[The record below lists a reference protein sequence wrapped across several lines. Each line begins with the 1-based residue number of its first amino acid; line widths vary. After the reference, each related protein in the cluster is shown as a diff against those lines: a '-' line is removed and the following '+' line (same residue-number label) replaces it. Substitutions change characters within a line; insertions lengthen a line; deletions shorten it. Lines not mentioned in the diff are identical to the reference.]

1 MIKSCG
7 LLCQPNNVLAVNF
20 LPVPTE
26 LIVSSFVASRDQGI
40 LFQLPSRCLS
50 LLQAVISVMF
60 GAGLSTKWC
69 QISCLCLASS
79 SATHFYGAKR
89 LSLLPS
95 LFQPKESCKR
105 KLHFI
110 TRFWGAKSSIL
121 ALLLMFFH
129 DHITSSTDCFQIL
142 RPRDAASILIV
153 STKVLFFSIGDRF
166 LSLWVWEVGV
176 CAR

>member
-26 LIVSSFVASRDQGI
+26 LIVSSFVASRDQRI

-60 GAGLSTKWC
+60 GTGLSTKWC
-69 QISCLCLASS
+69 QFSWLYLASS

-89 LSLLPS
+89 LFLLPS

-121 ALLLMFFH
+121 ALLLMY
-129 DHITSSTDCFQIL
+129 CFQIL
-142 RPRDAASILIV
+142 HHWAAASILIV
-153 STKVLFFSIGDRF
+153 STKALFFSIGDRF
-166 LSLWVWEVGV
+166 LSLWGWKVGV